1 MVEEQILQ
9 DAQAIQ
15 NYGAGIIALAIIF
28 GLVVLM
34 FVKIVPILNNVGKG
48 IIDSV
53 NSLKKV
59 IEAFTKTVDTMQQ
72 TNIMELRDLKYSV
85 LSSVGDM
92 KTLLSHHC
100 DAGERLEEKL
110 EKNTVMLTEVKT
122 ILRNNDQINRPTKT
136 RTGST
141 DQ

>member
-53 NSLKKV
+53 NSLKK
-59 IEAFTKTVDTMQQ
+59 
-72 TNIMELRDLKYSV
+72 L
-85 LSSVGDM
+85 
-92 KTLLSHHC
+92 
-100 DAGERLEEKL
+100 
-110 EKNTVMLTEVKT
+110 
-122 ILRNNDQINRPTKT
+122 
-136 RTGST
+136 
-141 DQ
+141 